1 MSEENKSCKTV
12 VSCMNAIV
20 DHICSTSD
28 HIDKTKIEDMISN
41 ILKAEKIFVMGAGR
55 SGLVARAFAMRL
67 MHLGFSVFVV
77 GEPTTPAVEYG
88 DLLIAISGSGETL
101 SIAGSVKV
109 AKDLGAELVA
119 VTSNPN
125 STIGSLADIV
135 VVVKGRTKNDIEEDY
150 LERQMRGDYKSLAPL
165 GTMFEIT
172 SLVVLDAI
180 IAELMTLTGL
190 SEADLKSRHA
200 SLE

>member
-1 MSEENKSCKTV
+1 M
-12 VSCMNAIV
+12 IV
-20 DHICSTSD
+20 RSPY
-28 HIDKTKIEDMISN
+28 IDS
-41 ILKAEKIFVMGAGR
+41 AGR

-88 DLLIAISGSGETL
+88 NLLIAISGSGETL